1 MCVSTFLVKKMAK
14 HAIEAY
20 DSDEMDINN
29 FPKLP
34 VVETSLGCSKCRKV
48 IYFWAAKYPSKFKS
62 EWTKCSPVHTLQKKF
77 STLSSGF
84 LAKKPLAVATR
95 A

>member
-1 MCVSTFLVKKMAK
+1 MCVSTFLVKKLAK
-14 HAIEAY
+14 HATEAC

-34 VVETSLGCSKCRKV
+34 VVETSLGCSKWRKV

-62 EWTKCSPVHTLQKKF
+62 EWTKCSPVHTLQKKSVLF
-77 STLSSGF
+77 LLGF
-84 LAKKPLAVATR
+84 LQQNH
-95 A
+95 